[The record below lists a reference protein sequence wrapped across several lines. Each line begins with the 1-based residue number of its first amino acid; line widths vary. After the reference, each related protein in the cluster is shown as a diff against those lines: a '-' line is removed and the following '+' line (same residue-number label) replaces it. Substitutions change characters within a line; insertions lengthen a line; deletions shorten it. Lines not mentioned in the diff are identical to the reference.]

1 VTARFLVGDVYDGL
15 ATLPDDSVD
24 LVFSSPPFLA
34 LRSYLPA
41 DHPDKSKEIGSEPT
55 PADFLDTLL
64 DVVEACDRVLAPHGT
79 LCFELGDT
87 YAGSGGAGGDYNAEG
102 LRDGAPKFDGAAR
115 RMRQADGDAGKP
127 QVKGTGG
134 PLNRGGGLVPLN
146 AGRGWP
152 QDKSLCFIP
161 ELFGASLAYGRNLLR
176 PERETPPWR
185 IRNFTVWHRP
195 NPPVGAL
202 GDKWRPSCSFVTV
215 ACKSRTRWFDLDAVR
230 LGLSEHS
237 QRYYLDGSDYR
248 DRMLERR
255 DDRKLNPDR
264 ADVGFME
271 SRGVHPAG
279 APPLDCLI
287 LPTEPYPG
295 AHYATF
301 PRRLVEPFVLSMC
314 PVKVCRECGEPSRRI
329 VEPTQEYAS
338 RPNAGRD
345 FLGTGHDRGKG
356 LSAEAPY
363 RPGSDPSR
371 KGASFNTLGFTD
383 CGHDNYRQGVTLDP
397 FAGSGT
403 TLEVAH
409 GNGRHAIGVDLDQRN
424 AELARDRLGM
434 FLDVEVLAF
443 DLETSA

>member
-1 VTARFLVGDVYDGL
+1 MTARFLVGDVHQGL

-24 LVFSSPPFLA
+24 LVFTSPPFLA

-41 DHPDKSKEIGSEPT
+41 DHPAKSKEIGSEPT

-87 YAGSGGAGGDYNAEG
+87 YAGSGGAGGDYDDDG
-102 LRDGAPKFDGAAR
+102 WRDGQERFNGSAR
-115 RMRQADGDAGKP
+115 RSR
-127 QVKGTGG
+127 
-134 PLNRGGGLVPLN
+134 
-146 AGRGWP
+146 RGWP
-152 QDKSLCFIP
+152 ESKSLCFIP

-230 LGLSEHS
+230 HEHIGGPHAV
-237 QRYYLDGSDYR
+237 GSA
-248 DRMLERR
+248 MVSGE
-255 DDRKLNPDR
+255 P
-264 ADVGFME
+264 
-271 SRGVHPAG
+271 RGETMGASNPAG

-295 AHYATF
+295 SHYAVM

-329 VEPTQEYAS
+329 VDLA
-338 RPNAGRD
+338 AGMGGYHQAND
-345 FLGTGHDRGKG
+345 GGTSTPRIGLPMGVGGRGRTERVV
-356 LSAEAPY
+356 LQSEW
-363 RPGSDPSR
+363 
-371 KGASFNTLGFTD
+371 TD
-383 CGHDNYRQGVTLDP
+383 CGHDAWRTGVTLDP

-409 GNGRHAIGVDLDQRN
+409 GNGRHAIGIDLDERN
-424 AELARDRLGM
+424 SELARDRLGM
-434 FLDVEVLAF
+434 FLDVEVLAL